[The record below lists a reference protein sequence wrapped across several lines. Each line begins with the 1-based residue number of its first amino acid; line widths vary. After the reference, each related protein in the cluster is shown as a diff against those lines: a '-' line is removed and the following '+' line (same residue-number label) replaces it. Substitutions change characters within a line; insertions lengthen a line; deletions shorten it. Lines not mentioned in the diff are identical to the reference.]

1 MVTKKVVFC
10 YGEGDPGDVDFLK
23 AVLSDEGKGDVA
35 GDGHEGNRIQH
46 GGGNSRHEICGA
58 GAGGCDDDAGLSG
71 GSGISVGRVGG
82 ALLVCRQ
89 NVIYTVTVVIELVI
103 NVDGLPAGITEHVG
117 NALFEQ
123 HLNQYLS
130 AVH

>member
-1 MVTKKVVFC
+1 MATRGTESSMAVAIPVTRFVA
-10 YGEGDPGDVDFLK
+10 PGP
-23 AVLSDEGKGDVA
+23 
-35 GDGHEGNRIQH
+35 
-46 GGGNSRHEICGA
+46 
-58 GAGGCDDDAGLSG
+58 GGCDDDAGLSG

-82 ALLVCRQ
+82 ALLVSRQ